1 MRLSAAVALL
11 CTWSLLLPQGLSSQ
25 DFSSVGRDLSALEGL
40 ILDTLKNSETQ
51 MQQLDDLRRN
61 LAESEALIGSYETI
75 ITERER
81 LLGDLQIRLNEISEI
96 SKRQSA
102 LSRKYAENS
111 RFWKTFTLI
120 GLPAAALLGGGLIWM
135 VKSK

>member
-1 MRLSAAVALL
+1 
-11 CTWSLLLPQGLSSQ
+11 LLLPRGLSCQ

-51 MQQLDDLRRN
+51 MRQLDDLRRN
-61 LAESEALIGSYETI
+61 LAESEALIGNYETI

-81 LLGDLQIRLNEISEI
+81 LLRDLQIRLNEMSEI
-96 SKRQSA
+96 SKRQSD

-120 GLPAAALLGGGLIWM
+120 ALPTAALQDGGLVWM

>member
-1 MRLSAAVALL
+1 M
-11 CTWSLLLPQGLSSQ
+11 
-25 DFSSVGRDLSALEGL
+25 

-61 LAESEALIGSYETI
+61 LAESEALIGNYETI

-81 LLGDLQIRLNEISEI
+81 LLRDLQTRLNEMSEI
-96 SKRQSA
+96 SKRQSD
-102 LSRKYAENS
+102 LSRKYAESS

-120 GLPAAALLGGGLIWM
+120 ALPTAALLGGGLGWIL
-135 VKSK
+135 KSN

>member
-1 MRLSAAVALL
+1 MRLSAAIVLL
-11 CTWSLLLPQGLSSQ
+11 CTWSWLLPRGLSSQ
-25 DFSSVGRDLSALEGL
+25 DFSSIDRDLSALEDL

-51 MQQLDDLRRN
+51 TRQLDDLRRN
-61 LAESEALIGSYETI
+61 LAESEALIGNYETI
-75 ITERER
+75 ITGRER
-81 LLGDLQIRLNEISEI
+81 LLRDLRTRLNEMSEI
-96 SKRQSA
+96 SKRQSD
-102 LSRKYAENS
+102 LSRKYAESS